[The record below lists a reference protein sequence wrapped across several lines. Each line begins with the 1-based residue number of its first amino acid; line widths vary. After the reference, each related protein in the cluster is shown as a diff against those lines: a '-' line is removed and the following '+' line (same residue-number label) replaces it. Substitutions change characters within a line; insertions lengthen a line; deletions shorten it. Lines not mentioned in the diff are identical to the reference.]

1 MSPPWIIKAI
11 IQKSLSKIPGGY
23 HLNDRLQE
31 IRGSHNVK
39 AVRRRVQGVTRFIGL
54 ASRHVDLKGSR
65 ILEIGTGWGAF
76 SAFLLSLY
84 GAERIV
90 ATDYLAHLR
99 FVHARRYVEAIRAE
113 LNAVVQ
119 SAGGEGEADLKREVD
134 NILAAKTLE
143 DMLARARIDYVAPFD
158 IAKTT
163 FPDRAFDMVYSY
175 AVMAHLP
182 EPTLHAAAQESKR
195 VLRAG
200 GVIAH
205 RIGLQD
211 PYNYVNGG
219 DNVNFLKFS
228 ETFWR
233 LINHNSVQH
242 NNRLRASE
250 HRAALERVGAEIVE
264 YAPVV
269 HAESLERLKTMKI
282 DRRFQGMPPE
292 DLATIVLDLVA
303 KV

>member
-1 MSPPWIIKAI
+1 MPPLWVMKAI

-23 HLNDRLQE
+23 HVNDRLQE
-31 IRGSHNVK
+31 ILGRHDVT
-39 AVRRRVQGVTRFIGL
+39 AVRLRVRGVVRFIDL
-54 ASRHVDLKGSR
+54 TSRHVDLMGAR

-76 SAFLLSLY
+76 NAFLLSLY
-84 GAERIV
+84 GAQRIV
-90 ATDYLAHLR
+90 ATDYLAHLQ
-99 FVHARRYVEAIRAE
+99 FALARQYVEAIRAE
-113 LNAVVQ
+113 LDAVVQ
-119 SAGGEGEADLKREVD
+119 STGRDKADLEREAD
-134 NILAAKTLE
+134 NILAAETLE
-143 DMLARARIDYVAPFD
+143 DMLARARIDYVAPLD

-182 EPTLHAAAQESKR
+182 ESMLHLAAQESNR
-195 VLRAG
+195 VLRSG

-211 PYNYVNGG
+211 PYNWMNGG

-242 NNRLRASE
+242 NNRVRASE
-250 HRAALERVGAEIVE
+250 HRAALERLGAEIVE
-264 YAPVV
+264 YDPVV
-269 HAESLERLKTMKI
+269 HAESLERLKTMKV
-282 DRRFQGMPPE
+282 DRRFQGMTPE
-292 DLATIVLDLVA
+292 DLATISLSLVA